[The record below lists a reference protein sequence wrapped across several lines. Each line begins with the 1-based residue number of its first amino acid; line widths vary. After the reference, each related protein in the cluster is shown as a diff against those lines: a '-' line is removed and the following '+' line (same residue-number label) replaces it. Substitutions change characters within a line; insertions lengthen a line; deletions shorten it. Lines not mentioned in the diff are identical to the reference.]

1 MPWPPT
7 TAEILDLAE
16 GGVYLRADRFRFDL
30 EDYNRQVIGELSP
43 DLERTPV
50 LTNDTTRS
58 IFRSVSNL
66 RLPPDQAADV
76 NTLTDRVAI
85 WMVLQDRSE
94 HPLGRYLF
102 ADETHPLREWGAE
115 SHSVLTDLLE
125 TLDQDLGR
133 TSGSKKSANCVQR
146 AVDFARVRGGW
157 PANEIEAVADSTLV
171 AAPMDWT
178 ATDRILAVINEHLDL
193 AGYFHAYVNHDGTLI
208 YRPMPD
214 TLDAAAPDLVYNRGG
229 RVVADS
235 RSQSNDLLHAP
246 NEYVAV
252 DTSGQGTP
260 IVGVYRISEGNPHSV
275 GKRHRVIR
283 KVETMQGL
291 GSIFGAN
298 KAARN
303 LAIKD
308 KANTFDWQTWT
319 TPNDPRHD
327 TFNVVAID
335 GVNYLEVTTTM
346 QLTPAGIMTHNARR
360 PYF

>member
-7 TAEILDLAE
+7 TTQILDLAE

-30 EDYNRQVIGELSP
+30 EDFNKQVIGELSP
-43 DLERTPV
+43 DLEQTPT
-50 LTNDTTRS
+50 LTNDTTRTV
-58 IFRSVSNL
+58 FRSVSNL
-66 RLPPDQAADV
+66 RLPPAEAADI

-85 WMVLQDRSE
+85 WMVLQDRSD

-115 SHSVLTDLLE
+115 SHSVLVDLTD
-125 TLDQDLGR
+125 TLDEDLGR
-133 TSGSKKSANCVQR
+133 TSGSVKGSNCVQR
-146 AVDFARVRGGW
+146 AVDFARYRGGW
-157 PANEIEAVADSTLV
+157 PANEIDFVNDTTLV
-171 AAPMDWT
+171 ATPMDWT
-178 ATDRILAVINEHLDL
+178 ANDKILAIINEHLDL
-193 AGYFHAYVNHDGTLI
+193 AGYFHAYVNHAGELVF
-208 YRPMPD
+208 RPMPD
-214 TLDAAAPDLVYNRGG
+214 TLDQVAPDLAYNRGG
-229 RVVADS
+229 RIVADS

-252 DTSGQGTP
+252 DTSGQGSP
-260 IVGVYRISEGNPHSV
+260 IIGRYRISEANPHSV

-283 KVETMQGL
+283 KVESMQGL
-291 GSIFGAN
+291 TSTAAAD

-308 KANTFDWQTWT
+308 KRNTFDWQTWT

-327 TFNVVAID
+327 TFNIIELEGLNHIEVAW
-335 GVNYLEVTTTM
+335 TM
-346 QLTPAGIMTHNARR
+346 QLIPTGTMEHSARR